1 MERSLYNH
9 ILTNPMIYQSMSL
22 LKEELTAFIQS
33 LGSQET
39 EPVLLGNIGLLE
51 TDEGKDLK
59 EAIVMSLVNVEE
71 ESALKNMQRVARTEG
86 DKIVY
91 ENPSVF
97 LNLYLLFTA
106 NWPENYDNA
115 IKRLSTVIKFF
126 QWRSTFTLDNS
137 TVFAAKANLDDPD
150 LQQFKLVA
158 DMYTLTFEQIN
169 HLWGSL
175 GGKQIPFVM
184 YKVRLIKEKHRQPVR
199 SGPPV
204 EQINAS
210 EEIN

>member
-1 MERSLYNH
+1 
-9 ILTNPMIYQSMSL
+9 MIYQSMSL

-150 LQQFKLVA
+150 LQQFKLVV